1 MTCSFRALAL
11 TAAVLSAIATPGL
24 AAAPGD
30 KALDDVR
37 ILSADD
43 MQGRAPGT
51 PGSEKARAYI
61 LSRFAQI
68 GLSPIGDGFE
78 QPFSYARR
86 DGTTVQGTNL
96 VARIKGTENGGKAM
110 VVSAHYDHLGV
121 RDGQIYN
128 GADDNASGVAGLLAV
143 AEAFKRSPPKHD
155 VILAVVDAEE
165 GGLRGAK
172 AFVAAP
178 PVPLAGIALNVNFD
192 MLSKNKKNELYAAG
206 AAPFPYL
213 KPILAKVATT
223 APVNLKLGHDTDVD
237 GKENNWTNQ
246 SDHYAFA
253 EKGVPWVYFGVEDH
267 PEYHKPTDDFA
278 TVPQDF
284 FKRSV
289 ATVVQASLALE
300 HDLDDVAKAS
310 GRAFQRP

>member
-1 MTCSFRALAL
+1 MIKLSRARSALLA
-11 TAAVLSAIATPGL
+11 VAIAMSVAHPAFAG
-24 AAAPGD
+24 PGD
-30 KALDDVR
+30 KALEDVR

-61 LSRFAQI
+61 LSRFAQL
-68 GLSPIGDGFE
+68 GLTPIGERFE
-78 QPFSYARR
+78 QPFTFAKR
-86 DGTTVQGTNL
+86 DGSTVQGVNL
-96 VARIKGTENGGKAM
+96 IARIRGTEGGKAM

-121 RDGQIYN
+121 RDGEIYN

-143 AEAFKRSPPKHD
+143 AEAFKAQPPKHD
-155 VILAVVDAEE
+155 VIFAVVDAEE
-165 GGLRGAK
+165 GGLRGAR
-172 AFVAAP
+172 AFAAAP
-178 PVPLAGIALNVNFD
+178 PVPLETIALNVNFD
-192 MLSKNKKNELYAAG
+192 MLSKNPKNELYVSG
-206 AAPFPYL
+206 TAPFPYL
-213 KPILAKVATT
+213 KPILVKVAMT
-223 APVNLKLGHDTDVD
+223 APVTLKLGHDTDAE

-253 EKGVPWVYFGVEDH
+253 EKGLPWVYFGVEDH
-267 PEYHKPTDDFA
+267 PEYHKPADDFA

-300 HDLDDVAKAS
+300 RELDSVAKAS
-310 GRAFQRP
+310 GR

>member
-1 MTCSFRALAL
+1 MTHLSRALAL
-11 TAAVLSAIATPGL
+11 GAAVLSLT
-24 AAAPGD
+24 AAAPALAGPGD
-30 KALDDVR
+30 PAPGNRALDDVR

-68 GLSPIGDGFE
+68 GLKPVGDKFE
-78 QPFSYARR
+78 QPFDFAKR
-86 DGTTVQGTNL
+86 DGSTAHGINL
-96 VARIKGTENGGKAM
+96 VAWIKGTKGGKAM

-121 RDGQIYN
+121 RNGEIYN

-143 AEAFKRSPPKHD
+143 AEAFKAKPPKHD

-165 GGLRGAK
+165 SGLRGAK

-178 PVPLAGIALNVNFD
+178 PVPLETIALDVNFD
-192 MLSKNKKNELYAAG
+192 MLSKNTKNELYAAG
-206 AAPFPYL
+206 TAPFPYL
-213 KPILAKVATT
+213 KPILTKVATT
-223 APVNLKLGHDTDVD
+223 AKVTLKLGHDTDAD

-246 SDHYAFA
+246 SDHYAFG

-289 ATVVQASLALE
+289 ATVVQASLAFE
-300 HDLDDVAKAS
+300 NDLDAITKAS
-310 GRAFQRP
+310 GR